1 MQSQS
6 HHSKLANMVGSATI
20 TQKPFN
26 HHTQFNGIK
35 QNGFQ
40 AVQSPKSNIVNSVNI
55 STKFK

>member
-6 HHSKLANMVGSATI
+6 HHSKLANLVSSPSI

-40 AVQSPKSNIVNSVNI
+40 GVQSPSSNVVNHVNI
-55 STKFK
+55 ATKLK